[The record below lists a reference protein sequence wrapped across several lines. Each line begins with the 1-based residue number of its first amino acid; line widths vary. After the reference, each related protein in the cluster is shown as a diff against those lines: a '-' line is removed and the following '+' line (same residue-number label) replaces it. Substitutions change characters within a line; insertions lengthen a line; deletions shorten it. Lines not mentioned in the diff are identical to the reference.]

1 MFERRGLMS
10 RLAAK
15 INALETAVNA
25 SIFSSAAVR
34 LVKSGRCYDEL
45 NDSEKDLYSQY
56 RNIPRDVLEAVEFAV
71 NGSLDFPLQL
81 KPNEPLVKIV
91 NEVEKLITEM

>member
-1 MFERRGLMS
+1 MS

-15 INALETAVNA
+15 VTALEAAA
-25 SIFSSAAVR
+25 SASTFSTAAVK

-45 NDSEKDLYSQY
+45 SDSEKNAYCEYWNTSCDA
-56 RNIPRDVLEAVEFAV
+56 LETVEIAV
-71 NGSLDFPLQL
+71 NGSLDFPLRL

-91 NEVEKLITEM
+91 NEVEKLVIET